1 MGRALPRVAGA
12 LLVAVTLLLRWP
24 LTPRPTGSDSFE
36 YFVQVA
42 SLRDAGAM
50 EWLLHP
56 AAYFGLYPGTS
67 PSGHLVLTAAFE
79 ETTGLGFEGSALL
92 LSLAISL
99 LGVAGMWLLA
109 GELGVSP
116 AARWLAAL
124 SFAVAPRFFTFA
136 LWRLSL
142 RYLMVVLLPLFL
154 WALLRSQHRRY
165 GRHPAPADHPR
176 PLGPLS
182 ASGCARTGHRPRS
195 TAAGVWHIG
204 RRRDP
209 GFRGATRVG

>member
-1 MGRALPRVAGA
+1 MGRPLPRVAGT

-36 YFVQVA
+36 YFVHVA

-56 AAYFGLYPGTS
+56 AAYFSLYPGTS
-67 PSGHLVLTAAFE
+67 PAGLLALTAVFE
-79 ETTGLGFEGSALL
+79 ETTGLGFEGSSLL

-124 SFAVAPRFFTFA
+124 SFAVAPRFITFA
-136 LWRLSL
+136 LWRFSL
-142 RYLMVVLLPLFL
+142 RHLMVALLPLFL
-154 WALLRSQHRRY
+154 WVLLRSQNRRY
-165 GRHPAPADHPR
+165 GRHPVRLIALGLALGLALPAV
-176 PLGPLS
+176 
-182 ASGCARTGHRPRS
+182 HRM
-195 TAAGVWHIG
+195 GLLL
-204 RRRDP
+204 P
-209 GFRGATRVG
+209 GFLLAFAFAAATRAPLRTAQS

>member
-1 MGRALPRVAGA
+1 MGRPLPRVAGA

-67 PSGHLVLTAAFE
+67 PAGHLALTGAFE
-79 ETTGLGFEGSALL
+79 ETTGLDFEGSALL

-124 SFAVAPRFFTFA
+124 SFAVAPRFITFA

-142 RYLMVVLLPLFL
+142 RYLMV
-154 WALLRSQHRRY
+154 
-165 GRHPAPADHPR
+165 
-176 PLGPLS
+176 
-182 ASGCARTGHRPRS
+182 
-195 TAAGVWHIG
+195 
-204 RRRDP
+204 
-209 GFRGATRVG
+209 